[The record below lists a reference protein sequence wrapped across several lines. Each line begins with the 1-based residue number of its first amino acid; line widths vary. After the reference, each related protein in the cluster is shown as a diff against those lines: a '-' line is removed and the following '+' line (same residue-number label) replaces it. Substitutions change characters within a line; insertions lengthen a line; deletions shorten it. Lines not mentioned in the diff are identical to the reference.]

1 MMLKT
6 SDVIALVA
14 AVVAGLSLAISIY
27 AIGSTERIATSGFQS
42 AQKVKLDTATLLAAL
57 RSTMVKAALYS
68 QQDPKLRDDPNYP
81 HYIDIRPERA
91 SIQGFL
97 NSSTAIAYYL
107 FVAQKSAEARKAGKS
122 REDWRTFF
130 LQLEDLLS
138 RSNTYSA
145 GILAARL
152 ETMFEIV
159 SDQDI
164 DDMSDGLEDLPGSV
178 RKIIQERK
186 HDAVIE
192 AMVEL
197 GAKPKSESTFPDF
210 VTYLRAQGIKDP
222 DVDLFWS
229 VISGDKTIAQ
239 DALNRGAKLNV
250 TETEL
255 ISRYHDLWNKFNEE
269 PRTVQP
275 PSETPR

>member
-122 REDWRTFF
+122 REDGGLFFCNSKISLAEVIPILLVFWQRGWRPCSK
-130 LQLEDLLS
+130 LS
-138 RSNTYSA
+138 
-145 GILAARL
+145 L
-152 ETMFEIV
+152 
-159 SDQDI
+159 
-164 DDMSDGLEDLPGSV
+164 
-178 RKIIQERK
+178 
-186 HDAVIE
+186 
-192 AMVEL
+192 
-197 GAKPKSESTFPDF
+197 
-210 VTYLRAQGIKDP
+210 IKT
-222 DVDLFWS
+222 L
-229 VISGDKTIAQ
+229 TICQ
-239 DALNRGAKLNV
+239 TD
-250 TETEL
+250 
-255 ISRYHDLWNKFNEE
+255 
-269 PRTVQP
+269 
-275 PSETPR
+275 